1 MKKSKYYNEE
11 IPAEK
16 INTIIDNFLSTS
28 KFQSNLNSLIISTLS
43 NKKSVS
49 MPRSKITEKIC
60 SNDYIIDV
68 ENEILENLFKTFE
81 IDNYT
86 HKDLIQP
93 TFTIKET
100 KKNIRDNANRKKD
113 VIVIKESQIS
123 NITQFSSENL
133 NFNPSLDSGK
143 LLSILIEEFLSCED
157 KLKIENYIGDLSNF
171 ESDLLIEH
179 EKVFDMLNKVD
190 QFLKMNI
197 SENNS
202 DNYLIPNII
211 NFFTKISKNSNG
223 RVLLQSCIVFL
234 NYFYFLVEKFYISN
248 FDITKFYKLSF
259 NVECLS
265 NMIQKFNLGR
275 DMLVRRLDEEK
286 IKIFIDKFF
295 HCFLMNYSRNNPV
308 YIEGEKVSNNFGLST
323 NFVLLLF
330 FCLDNDL
337 AIFKIIFRN
346 SSFRRYI
353 IEKFE
358 DSGIKNLPFIDSVSC
373 ANSIQKKFCF
383 LWKHYTVLEQIF
395 PNKKISKKFLIF
407 CWISIKMHFLGLILR
422 FKSLRQ
428 KYYKGEENEEV
439 LDTLNCHKHFCNVL
453 SFLTDIIFK
462 SSNDEIY
469 DFEDLNRDTLFYQ
482 IKEVLC
488 DFILYC
494 TSSTCIEKKLSLVND
509 LYLNTRYNNEKKFV
523 WLLDDLLLAFKNNI
537 NSPEISNKY
546 VNINVNTTRTQNFE
560 TENK

>member
-1 MKKSKYYNEE
+1 MKKSKYHNQE

-60 SNDYIIDV
+60 SNDYIRDV

-86 HKDLIQP
+86 QQDLIQP
-93 TFTIKET
+93 SFTIKET

-113 VIVIKESQIS
+113 VIVVKESQIS
-123 NITQFSSENL
+123 HITQFSSDNL
-133 NFNPSLDSGK
+133 NPSLDSGK
-143 LLSILIEEFLSCED
+143 LLSILIEEFLSCDD

-179 EKVFDMLNKVD
+179 EKVFEMLNKVD
-190 QFLKMNI
+190 HFLKQNI
-197 SENNS
+197 SENNA

-211 NFFTKISKNSNG
+211 NFFSKISKNTNG
-223 RVLLQSCIVFL
+223 KVLLESCIVFL
-234 NYFYFLVEKFYISN
+234 NYFFYLVEKFYKSN

-265 NMIQKFNLGR
+265 NMIQKFHVGR

-286 IKIFIDKFF
+286 LKIFIDKFF
-295 HCFLMNYSRNNPV
+295 QCFLMNYSKNNPV
-308 YIEGEKVSNNFGLST
+308 YLEGEKVSSNFGLST
-323 NFVLLLF
+323 NFILLLF
-330 FCLDNDL
+330 FLLDNDF

-353 IEKFE
+353 IEKYE

-373 ANSIQKKFCF
+373 ANSIQKKYCF
-383 LWKHYTVLEQIF
+383 LWKHYSVLEQIF

-407 CWISIKMHFLGLILR
+407 CWVSIKMHFLGLILR
-422 FKSLRQ
+422 FKSLR
-428 KYYKGEENEEV
+428 YKFYNCEENKKNEDSA
-439 LDTLNCHKHFCNVL
+439 DTLNCHIHFCNVL
-453 SFLTDIIFK
+453 NFISDVIFK
-462 SSNDEIY
+462 TSNDEIY
-469 DFEDLNRDTLFYQ
+469 DLEDFNKDTLFYQ
-482 IKEVLC
+482 VKEVLC

-494 TSSTCIEKKLSLVND
+494 TSPSCMEKKLSLVND
-509 LYLNTRYNNEKKFV
+509 LYLNTKYNQDKKFI

-537 NSPEISNKY
+537 NSPDISHKY
-546 VNINVNTTRTQNFE
+546 INVNTEKTQNLE